1 MQASAGGVTSTARR
15 SGSRSGTP
23 CDRRDAPPIG
33 APGSRPRGDGHR
45 SPSQPE
51 SACHQDPGHDRRG
64 TELRV
69 RAQSRRGAGVRLRG
83 IPAAL
88 AVPALWPGAPRL
100 GTERVR
106 LGMLTAGRLSY
117 GRALR
122 ILTDE
127 LQNFHV
133 NLPVTGRAT
142 SRCGRGDAVTLT
154 PGGAAVFSPG
164 ERAEHGYV
172 PIGETS
178 RCGSLFETG
187 TPGAV
192 GNPRCGSVKSARAPW
207 PLGWPTSS

>member
-1 MQASAGGVTSTARR
+1 
-15 SGSRSGTP
+15 
-23 CDRRDAPPIG
+23 
-33 APGSRPRGDGHR
+33 
-45 SPSQPE
+45 
-51 SACHQDPGHDRRG
+51 
-64 TELRV
+64 
-69 RAQSRRGAGVRLRG
+69 
-83 IPAAL
+83 
-88 AVPALWPGAPRL
+88 
-100 GTERVR
+100 
-106 LGMLTAGRLSY
+106 MLTAGRLSY